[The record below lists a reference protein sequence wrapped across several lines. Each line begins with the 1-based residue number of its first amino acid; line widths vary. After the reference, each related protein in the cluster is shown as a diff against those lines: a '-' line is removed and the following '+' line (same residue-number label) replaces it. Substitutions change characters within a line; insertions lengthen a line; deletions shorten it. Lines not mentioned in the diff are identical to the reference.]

1 MAYWEQLKSAV
12 SAVVKANNNQEI
24 TGSNMQQILVSMI
37 SNIGSNYQYVGIAN
51 TKTVPPH
58 FDGKVFYIAYEKGS
72 YPNFKLYVDDN
83 DGAAIFKNNGEGGW
97 TKDIL
102 GYGATP
108 DINDDTVK
116 FVDRGSWVE
125 GESYYCRDFNSATGQ
140 YEVSFVWWYGC
151 KWRCQVT
158 GTTDEPKWNSND
170 WLMVEGNPDFS
181 VDFAEPEQLYDI
193 DDFYMKLTIIATLYN
208 RDVTSDILIED
219 FVWTRYSEDA
229 DGNEREND
237 DLIWNSKHE
246 GVGATLV
253 ATLDDLGVGTST
265 GFPKK
270 VRFTCTVTLRD
281 GMKTEL
287 YSDSATMEFK

>member
-1 MAYWEQLKSAV
+1 
-12 SAVVKANNNQEI
+12 
-24 TGSNMQQILVSMI
+24 
-37 SNIGSNYQYVGIAN
+37 
-51 TKTVPPH
+51 
-58 FDGKVFYIAYEKGS
+58 
-72 YPNFKLYVDDN
+72 
-83 DGAAIFKNNGEGGW
+83 
-97 TKDIL
+97 
-102 GYGATP
+102 
-108 DINDDTVK
+108 
-116 FVDRGSWVE
+116 
-125 GESYYCRDFNSATGQ
+125 
-140 YEVSFVWWYGC
+140 
-151 KWRCQVT
+151 
-158 GTTDEPKWNSND
+158 
-170 WLMVEGNPDFS
+170 MVEGNPDFS